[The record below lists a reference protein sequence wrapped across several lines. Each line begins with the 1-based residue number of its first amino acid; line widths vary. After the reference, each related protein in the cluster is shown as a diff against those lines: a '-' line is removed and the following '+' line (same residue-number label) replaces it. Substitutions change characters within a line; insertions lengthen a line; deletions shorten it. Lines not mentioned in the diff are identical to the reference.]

1 MKPNVAIGRPR
12 PSIIHLRENKHYS
25 PLNLEVAR
33 DSECDVVKFR
43 GGGDGLA
50 SSSLINKVGAYVS
63 KNFFLLGMIV
73 AVSFAKA
80 FPNLGKNGSIVR
92 PELFIGKY
100 GVTTIFL
107 ISGISLK
114 LQELTNAVS
123 NVKLNGLIQLITFG
137 AWPYLVG
144 LPMTKG
150 IELAFPGLLPA
161 PLIEGLLILCC
172 LPTTIN
178 MCIILTSAA
187 GGSGEYLFIY
197 ILLSELIN
205 QLCKPVLPSV
215 ATALCNTVIS
225 NLAGIFITPALLLR
239 FFGKSIELP
248 FVDLV
253 RKLCSKV
260 LFPVAVGQALR
271 ATPVKEFYSKHTGF
285 FKRFQEVSLAVN
297 FIWQVFCITHGF
309 NAPQV
314 VLLGIVW
321 NAFSNAF
328 SSGLGLEGK
337 HAVALL
343 TLLPTLH
350 VASLASLFSFFR
362 WKTFGFS
369 MEEAIAA
376 TFCAAHKTLAFGLP
390 LINTIFDGNPNLGE
404 S

>member
-1 MKPNVAIGRPR
+1 
-12 PSIIHLRENKHYS
+12 
-25 PLNLEVAR
+25 
-33 DSECDVVKFR
+33 
-43 GGGDGLA
+43 
-50 SSSLINKVGAYVS
+50 
-63 KNFFLLGMIV
+63 MIV

-187 GGSGEYLFIY
+187 GGS
-197 ILLSELIN
+197 
-205 QLCKPVLPSV
+205 V

-285 FKRFQEVSLAVN
+285 FKRFQEV
-297 FIWQVFCITHGF
+297 
-309 NAPQV
+309 

-362 WKTFGFS
+362 WETFGFS
-369 MEEAIAA
+369 IEEAIAA

-390 LINTIFDGNPNLGE
+390 LINTIFDGNPNLASYCAPLMIMHPLQLVIG
-404 S
+404 SLVAPYFMRFNAASKKV